1 MKDLDVWQLLLT
13 GGLAT
18 LGWLGRSIVMRIDEL
33 DTRFHTLNEK
43 ISQVR
48 ESYVHKDEFRY
59 MLTEMNNRFD
69 RLEQLLHSGQSKEK
83 Q

>member
-1 MKDLDVWQLLLT
+1 MEHVDVWQVLLT

-18 LGWLGRSIVMRIDEL
+18 LGWLGRSIVKRIDEL
-33 DTRFHTLNEK
+33 DARFHQINER
-43 ISQVR
+43 ISSVR

-69 RLEQLLHSGQSKEK
+69 RIEQLLHNRQEK
-83 Q
+83 P